1 MGADQ
6 VFCGAWVYSKE
17 VAVVPLALHFLAVV
31 LVRGELEHDF
41 LPEDGDGLKAL
52 MSSDIFIAR
61 SAVGLN
67 SISTYHFS
75 CP

>member
-6 VFCGAWVYSKE
+6 VFSGAWVYAQE
-17 VAVVPLALHFLAVV
+17 VAVVPLALHLLSVV
-31 LVRGELEHDF
+31 LVSGELEHDPF
-41 LPEDGDGLKAL
+41 SEDSDGLQAL

-67 SISTYHFS
+67 SISTYHFR